1 MFLHTMGISVT
12 VNAGA
17 EPLTAELFF
26 PFGLVAGGTVDLTIS
41 PSHSEKED
49 EAKRPFSLTH
59 ALVGGRKVPIARN
72 NFEHTYKSSY
82 LQKGLQVRSPLLNG
96 LRVCQVRNVRRGS
109 FERESKPLVT
119 EQTSTA
125 DAARTAVRAG
135 SRDSEMV
142 IAESPDECKK
152 ALDDIIKAGEPAT
165 KTVFV
170 CTECSHR
177 TSDKEEAV
185 EHCKSHLTSIV
196 PSPVSNTAASNLPR
210 RGRPRKYRF
219 SCSTCPRSFPSQESL
234 ETHRRSHTSQ
244 SGNAVPANS
253 ARKDIVV
260 DILRSDKPVNISGSV
275 IVGNNGGSSHTSLPH
290 LPQETL
296 DEVVEPQLHDVNISA
311 ANSFFCLGCT
321 KDFASAV
328 ELNSHRQSAHP
339 GTHFCHIC
347 GEVFSEAHRLEL
359 HVTEAHGKGVCF
371 YCTLC
376 MAVFIS
382 EDVFNSH
389 KASCGVACAT
399 SKRKR
404 QEFICSHCSFI
415 TDTYANVCDHVAEK
429 HPTVPLHRC
438 SHCQRPFLHAA
449 MCAHH
454 VETVHSTSSSLEDKE
469 VSKEGVCKKKNG
481 NAACLYPCTFCDRV
495 FKSLQGIQAHTNMHK
510 NLRPYECRKC
520 GASLSSIGNLRA
532 HMVSIHGN
540 PGDNAK
546 CPHCPKVFKLK
557 RSLNI
562 HVRAVHGQKDRR
574 QCDLCGKLLATE
586 KKLQL
591 HLALTHFGDV
601 AGSEGRTF
609 PLLAVH
615 RCSDCNFKTFSYP
628 RLKRHRV
635 THTGVYPHQC
645 PECGKQFVFRDHLTR
660 HVQSVHRR
668 ARLACPD
675 CPRTFFSD
683 RHYQHH
689 LDTHRLAQGFPC
701 MICNN
706 FYETK
711 AALEHHSQSHS
722 ESLPFECDLC
732 KQRFKFSQGL
742 SVHRRFQ
749 HRREG
754 KSLWQNGDHTW
765 RHSCDVCRIRFKY
778 HSSLAAHRLSRH
790 VDTERLTC
798 TYCSRRFHSQGVL
811 ALHLRSH
818 TAEKPH
824 VCPHCGRAF
833 SIPHN
838 LKNHVVT
845 QHTKEFK
852 LFCPLCA
859 KGVVSQL
866 KLRQHLLQSHK
877 ATNSHRSPAASAA
890 KSRWTAGLPEIIE
903 DLAIAQ
909 VAIDDPASIFSEIIM

>member
-1 MFLHTMGISVT
+1 MGISVT

-26 PFGLVAGGTVDLTIS
+26 PFGLVAGATVDLTIS
-41 PSHSEKED
+41 PPHLEKEAD
-49 EAKRPFSLTH
+49 SKRVFSLTY

-72 NFEHTYKSSY
+72 NFEHTNKTSY
-82 LQKGLQVRSPLLNG
+82 VQKGLQVRSPLLNG

-109 FERESKPLVT
+109 GERPSEPLVT
-119 EQTSTA
+119 AQTSTA
-125 DAARTAVRAG
+125 DATRTAVRLGAG
-135 SRDSEMV
+135 DSEMV
-142 IAESPDECKK
+142 VAESPDECKK
-152 ALDDIIKAGEPAT
+152 ALEDIIKAGEPAT
-165 KTVFV
+165 KTVFL

-185 EHCKSHLTSIV
+185 EHCKSHLISIV
-196 PSPVSNTAASNLPR
+196 PSAASNTAASNPPR
-210 RGRPRKYRF
+210 RGRPRKDRF
-219 SCSTCPRSFPSQESL
+219 YCSTCASSFPSQESL
-234 ETHRRSHTSQ
+234 ETHRLSHSSRGANT
-244 SGNAVPANS
+244 APANP
-253 ARKDIVV
+253 APKDVVV
-260 DILRSDKPVNISGSV
+260 DILRSDQPVTFSGSAPS
-275 IVGNNGGSSHTSLPH
+275 GNNTSLLNYP
-290 LPQETL
+290 PDQ
-296 DEVVEPQLHDVNISA
+296 VVEPQSLDSKISG
-311 ANSFFCLGCT
+311 ANSFFCLGCAQE
-321 KDFASAV
+321 FASAV
-328 ELNSHRQSAHP
+328 ELNAHRQSAHP
-339 GTHFCHIC
+339 SSHFCHIC
-347 GEVFSEAHRLEL
+347 GELFGEASRLEL
-359 HVTEAHGKGVCF
+359 HMTEAHGQGVCF

-376 MAVFIS
+376 TAVFIS

-429 HPTVPLHRC
+429 HPSVPLHRC

-454 VETVHSTSSSLEDKE
+454 VESEHSTSLSLGDKE
-469 VSKEGVCKKKNG
+469 VTKDVKKNK
-481 NAACLYPCTFCDRV
+481 NSARLYPCTFCDRV
-495 FKSLQGIQAHTNMHK
+495 FKTLHGIQSHTNMHK
-510 NLRPYECRKC
+510 NLRPFECRKC

-562 HVRAVHGQKDRR
+562 HIRAVHSQEERR
-574 QCDLCGKLLATE
+574 QCELCGKRLATE

-615 RCSDCNFKTFSYP
+615 NCSDCNFKTFSYP
-628 RLKRHRV
+628 RLVRHRV

-645 PECGKQFVFRDHLTR
+645 PECGKKFVFRDHLTR

-701 MICNN
+701 VICNN

-711 AALEHHSQSHS
+711 AALEHHSQSHL
-722 ESLPFECDLC
+722 ESLPFECELC

-765 RHSCDVCRIRFKY
+765 GHSCDVCRIRFKY

-790 VDTERLTC
+790 VDAERLTC

-818 TAEKPH
+818 TGERPH
-824 VCPHCGRAF
+824 VCPHCSRAF

-838 LKNHVVT
+838 LRNHIIT
-845 QHTKEFK
+845 QHTKEFR

-859 KGVVSQL
+859 KGVVSQI

-877 ATNSHRSPAASAA
+877 ATNSLRSASAS
-890 KSRWTAGLPEIIE
+890 KQRWTAGLPEIIE

>member
-1 MFLHTMGISVT
+1 MGISVT
-12 VNAGA
+12 VNSGA

-41 PSHSEKED
+41 PPCPEEEVD
-49 EAKRPFSLTH
+49 RKRAVSLTR
-59 ALVGGRKVPIARN
+59 ALVRGRKVPIARN
-72 NFEHTYKSSY
+72 NFDHSFKTSY
-82 LQKGLQVRSPLLNG
+82 VPKGLQVRSPVLNG
-96 LRVCQVRNVRRGS
+96 QRVCQVRNVRKGS
-109 FERESKPLVT
+109 VERQYEPLVT
-119 EQTSTA
+119 EQLSEQTSTA
-125 DAARTAVRAG
+125 DAAKTAVREGA
-135 SRDSEMV
+135 RDSQMV
-142 IAESPDECKK
+142 VAESPDECKK
-152 ALDDIIKAGEPAT
+152 ALEDIIKAGEPAT
-165 KTVFV
+165 TTVFV

-185 EHCKSHLTSIV
+185 EHCKSHLASSV
-196 PSPVSNTAASNLPR
+196 PSAVPSAVANTASSNLPK
-210 RGRPRKYRF
+210 RGRPRKERF
-219 SCSTCPRSFPSQESL
+219 SCSTCSKSFLSLESL
-234 ETHRRSHTSQ
+234 ETHRRRHTSR
-244 SGNAVPANS
+244 GDNKVPS
-253 ARKDIVV
+253 DSLVKDVVV
-260 DILRSDKPVNISGSV
+260 DILRSDQPVKFSGNST
-275 IVGNNGGSSHTSLPH
+275 VGNNGGSSQASLLH
-290 LPQETL
+290 CPQGTL
-296 DEVVEPQLHDVNISA
+296 DQVVEPQSLDFKLIGT
-311 ANSFFCLGCT
+311 NSFFCLGCT

-328 ELNSHRQSAHP
+328 ELNAHRQSAHP
-339 GTHFCHIC
+339 RSHFCHIC
-347 GEVFSEAHRLEL
+347 GEVFDEACRLEL
-359 HVTEAHGKGVCF
+359 HVTEAHGKGICF

-376 MAVFIS
+376 LAVFVGQ
-382 EDVFNSH
+382 DTFNSH

-399 SKRKR
+399 SKHKR
-404 QEFICSHCSFI
+404 QEFICSHCSYV
-415 TDTYANVCDHVAEK
+415 TDAYAKVCDHVAEK
-429 HPTVPLHRC
+429 HPNVPVHRC
-438 SHCQRPFLHAA
+438 SHCQKPFLHAA

-454 VETVHSTSSSLEDKE
+454 LETAHSASSPEDKE
-469 VSKEGVCKKKNG
+469 MAKEGSCEKKNG
-481 NAACLYPCTFCDRV
+481 NTARLYPCTFCDRV
-495 FKSLQGIQAHTNMHK
+495 FKSHRGIQAHTNMHK

-562 HVRAVHGQKDRR
+562 HVRAVHGQEERR
-574 QCDLCGKLLATE
+574 ECELCGKRLATE

-609 PLLAVH
+609 PLLTVH
-615 RCSDCNFKTFSYP
+615 SCSDCNFKTFSYP
-628 RLKRHRV
+628 RLVRHRV
-635 THTGVYPHQC
+635 MHTGVYPHQC
-645 PECGKQFVFRDHLTR
+645 PECDKQFVFRDHLTR
-660 HVQSVHRR
+660 HVQNVHRR
-668 ARLACPD
+668 SRLACPD

-683 RHYQHH
+683 KHYQHH
-689 LDTHRLAQGFPC
+689 LDTHRLGQGFPC

-722 ESLPFECDLC
+722 ESLPLECELC

-754 KSLWQNGDHTW
+754 KTLWQNGDHTW

-778 HSSLAAHRLSRH
+778 HSSLAAHRLTRH
-790 VDTERLTC
+790 VETERLTC
-798 TYCSRRFHSQGVL
+798 TYCSRSFNSQGIL

-818 TAEKPH
+818 TGEKPH
-824 VCPHCGRAF
+824 VCPHCGKAF

-838 LKNHVVT
+838 LRNHVVT

-852 LFCPLCA
+852 LFCPLCS

-877 ATNSHRSPAASAA
+877 ATNNRSSASASRA
-890 KSRWTAGLPEIIE
+890 RWTTALPEIIE

-909 VAIDDPASIFSEIIM
+909 VAIDDPASLFSQIIM